1 MYNNY
6 ISVNIL
12 RRHSPMNE
20 FIIRKTYIKLMTVQI
35 FGIVISAANST
46 IDVMITGIFLGSNIL
61 PQPVYSLL

>member
-1 MYNNY
+1 
-6 ISVNIL
+6 
-12 RRHSPMNE
+12 MNE

-35 FGIVISAANST
+35 FGIVISVANST